1 MTVLKK
7 NTTTQSSIENANL
20 PEDCL
25 PLLLWSNW
33 HYKKQ
38 DEFIEAVEHY
48 WEILFVAGNGTGKT
62 HIFYWSLI
70 NLALGFHPF
79 QFADPPLTFK
89 ILINDFEHGLNGIF
103 VETCMRTQNMPD
115 GTILKRMLPDSQ
127 VKSYWSKDNR
137 SLTFNNGSLFVWQ
150 TSEQKKKLHSG
161 TNFDVLGCD
170 EEQEY
175 QVYDESKRGLRTA
188 KGGGRILHAF
198 TPPFD
203 EESKQR
209 GPSWTKF
216 QLVDPFEL
224 GTDTDIYVVKAAM
237 HDNPAITSEY
247 IRKFSKGKTE
257 EQIRIQ
263 IYGDYPTWGK
273 MIFTDYQ
280 DFEWSPKRK
289 EGHILKYDFEVPWD
303 DTEVLFEM
311 AVDWHGSKPV
321 ACIWMFEYRTG
332 PNKGDV
338 VVFDEISPT
347 EGEGLTIS
355 EAKAAIHDH
364 EGWRDGRGS
373 WKIRRYGDPKMRDK
387 NNALISGFNPWD
399 EFRSKPNS
407 VRLTE
412 GWNRDPGAGYSVV
425 NDYLRGKG
433 QGHEDHPRLFIKE
446 NVKTLRH
453 NLKNHYWQRKGD
465 SVAVPDAKFNDYC
478 VSLKYVLQG
487 KREKKRIKGAK
498 PNKLPLTSM
507 GDNYQ
512 PATGTWVPRLR

>member
-1 MTVLKK
+1 MNKQQKPEK
-7 NTTTQSSIENANL
+7 NTEV
-20 PEDCL
+20 PKDWL
-25 PLLLWSNW
+25 PLFQW
-33 HYKKQ
+33 HDRFYKQQ
-38 DEFIEAVEHY
+38 DQFLKATENH
-48 WEILFVAGNGTGKT
+48 WEVLFVAGNGTGKSLV
-62 HIFYWSLI
+62 FYWSVI
-70 NLALGFHPF
+70 AIALGIHPF
-79 QFADPPLTFK
+79 WGPNQDIKPPVKIK
-89 ILINDFEHGLNGIF
+89 ILINDFEHGLEGIF
-103 VETCMRTQNMPD
+103 TDTCLRD
-115 GTILKRMLPDSQ
+115 HVLPDET
-127 VKSYWSKDNR
+127 VIGPILPKSAIKSLWSRDNR
-137 SLTFNNGSLFVWQ
+137 SISFNNGSLMSFQ
-150 TSEQKKKLHSG
+150 TSVQEKKLHSG

-216 QLVDPFEL
+216 KLVDPFEL
-224 GTDTDIYVVKAAM
+224 GEDADIYVVRAAM
-237 HDNPAITSEY
+237 HNNPAITDEY

-273 MIFTDYQ
+273 MIFTDFQ
-280 DFEWSPKRK
+280 DFEWVPKVK
-289 EGHILKYDFEVPWD
+289 TGHVLPYDFEVPWED
-303 DTEVLFEM
+303 PEVLFEM
-311 AVDWHGSKPV
+311 GVDWHGSKPM
-321 ACIWMFEYRTG
+321 ACIWMFEYTSG

-338 VVFDEISPT
+338 VVYDEISPQ
-347 EGEGLTIS
+347 EGEGMTIS

-364 EGWRDGRGS
+364 EGWRDDRGG

-446 NVKTLRH
+446 NCRTLRH

-465 SVAVPDAKFNDYC
+465 SVAVPDQKFNDYC
-478 VSLKYVLQG
+478 VSLKYILQ
-487 KREKKRIKGAK
+487 EKKEKRRIKGVK
-498 PNKLPLTSM
+498 NDMRLPLTSM
-507 GDNYQ
+507 GHPQ
-512 PATGTWVPRLR
+512 EFGAWVPRLR